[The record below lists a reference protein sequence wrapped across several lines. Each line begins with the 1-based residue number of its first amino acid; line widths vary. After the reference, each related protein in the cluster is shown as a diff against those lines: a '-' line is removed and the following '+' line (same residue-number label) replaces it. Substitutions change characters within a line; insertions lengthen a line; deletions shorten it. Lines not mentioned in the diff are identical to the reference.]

1 MYRKCNFFLRK
12 LKRISRK
19 HHPKIKLKFKL
30 VSSYSKKRRI
40 KSCSTLFYNYHNKF
54 QGYKFHDSIPNNTNL
69 LQKISSPS
77 FHQPFNQPNSTA
89 ESTLSTLL
97 DSERYLRAVHILSLP
112 LPFQIISL
120 YYAFNKRGT
129 ARCGRLRVPRASQV
143 FSTFTIR
150 LRRGRSFLEGY

>member
-1 MYRKCNFFLRK
+1 MFHRIRKKEELNLVPRFST
-12 LKRISRK
+12 IITS
-19 HHPKIKLKFKL
+19 FK
-30 VSSYSKKRRI
+30 VINSM
-40 KSCSTLFYNYHNKF
+40 
-54 QGYKFHDSIPNNTNL
+54 IPFPII
-69 LQKISSPS
+69 KISSPS

-97 DSERYLRAVHILSLP
+97 DSERYLRAVHILS